1 MLFSFADFLENSANS
16 GIKGFVLTKNFYNRK
31 STNHGHFE
39 VDRIMQIENLINT
52 CDSFLRRQQQRNQP
66 HSGSYHTE
74 KIHYDGVKSK
84 DPSQEIFNLYPHL
97 VQANF
102 HNNQRL
108 FFPHLHQQLHEPQDD
123 SEANN
128 KSGLESDVDVDDDDD
143 VSNHSSEMSFKKT
156 AVIKQE
162 NCSDVTLV
170 TNSEMSPRCS
180 MEEME
185 DDEDFDVGS
194 ADDEV
199 ATKSPMSAK
208 KASAAGNSK
217 STGSKNHVKP
227 PYSYIALITMAVLQS
242 PHKRLTLSGIC
253 EFIMNRFPY
262 YKERF
267 PAWQNSIRHNL
278 SLNDCFVKI
287 PREPGNPG
295 KGNYWTLDPASED
308 MFDNGSFLRRRKRFK
323 RSNTGAEAGSIN
335 HYLMYNPYVHH
346 PHHQHHHHHA
356 PHPPHHLPPQ
366 NKAVMLP
373 GMYSVLPKYS
383 FQLPPNSHQVNSFIN
398 HQLENV
404 AKAFQH
410 QNLQRHIQR
419 QLNPSYPQTSINPTD
434 PIPSAG
440 MLNPVVSALT
450 PGVSMAR
457 GMLPYPR
464 ERSQSPRSPDV
475 LRVQDFSVDRLK
487 TSKIKSNAQK
497 FSIESLIS

>member
-287 PREPGNPG
+287 PREPGEKWFNCLRNSFRNHYSFANITFG
-295 KGNYWTLDPASED
+295 KIASYCSIAII
-308 MFDNGSFLRRRKRFK
+308 NTHKRF
-323 RSNTGAEAGSIN
+323 T
-335 HYLMYNPYVHH
+335 YVC
-346 PHHQHHHHHA
+346 QF
-356 PHPPHHLPPQ
+356 
-366 NKAVMLP
+366 K
-373 GMYSVLPKYS
+373 
-383 FQLPPNSHQVNSFIN
+383 
-398 HQLENV
+398 
-404 AKAFQH
+404 
-410 QNLQRHIQR
+410 
-419 QLNPSYPQTSINPTD
+419 
-434 PIPSAG
+434 
-440 MLNPVVSALT
+440 
-450 PGVSMAR
+450 
-457 GMLPYPR
+457 
-464 ERSQSPRSPDV
+464 
-475 LRVQDFSVDRLK
+475 
-487 TSKIKSNAQK
+487 
-497 FSIESLIS
+497 